1 MRWYS
6 RSCPVCGGDL
16 HDDFE
21 DEGWVTCFLCARS
34 FVAAEVQALV
44 VLSQLP
50 HRPMTDLPHA
60 A

>member
-6 RSCPVCGGDL
+6 QSCPVCGGDL
-16 HDDFE
+16 HDDLE

-34 FVAAEVQALV
+34 FVAAEVQALG
-44 VLSQLP
+44 VLRRLP
-50 HRPMTDLPHA
+50 PRSERELPQA

>member
-1 MRWYS
+1 
-6 RSCPVCGGDL
+6 
-16 HDDFE
+16 
-21 DEGWVTCFLCARS
+21 
-34 FVAAEVQALV
+34 VAAEVQALV